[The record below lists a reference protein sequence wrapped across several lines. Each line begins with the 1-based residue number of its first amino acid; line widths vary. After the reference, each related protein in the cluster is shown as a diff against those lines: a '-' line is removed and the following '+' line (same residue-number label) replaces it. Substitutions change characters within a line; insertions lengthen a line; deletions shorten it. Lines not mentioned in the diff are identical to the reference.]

1 MCFITICSLCSVPGS
16 RASLG
21 DPSENRDYVPCY
33 GLNMICPHQKSYWVL
48 IPNIMLLRGGE
59 TFRRH
64 LELESR
70 ALRSGLLF
78 FSQERAIVEIQPPFL
93 FLTCPSLCFHQ
104 EQLRRCRQHAL
115 ALLEPWAKINL
126 FPLQTIHSRVFCYS
140 SRKWGK
146 TWSHSSGSFRK

>member
-1 MCFITICSLCSVPGS
+1 MCFITIYSLCSVPGS

-33 GLNMICPHQKSYWVL
+33 GLNMICPHQKSCWVL
-48 IPNIMLLRGGE
+48 VPNIMLLRGGE
-59 TFRRH
+59 IFRRH

-93 FLTCPSLCFHQ
+93 FLTCPSLSFYQNSWVGVGSMLWHS
-104 EQLRRCRQHAL
+104 
-115 ALLEPWAKINL
+115 EPWAKINP
-126 FPLQTIHSRVFCYS
+126 FPLQTIQSRVFCYRS
-140 SRKWGK
+140 IKWSK